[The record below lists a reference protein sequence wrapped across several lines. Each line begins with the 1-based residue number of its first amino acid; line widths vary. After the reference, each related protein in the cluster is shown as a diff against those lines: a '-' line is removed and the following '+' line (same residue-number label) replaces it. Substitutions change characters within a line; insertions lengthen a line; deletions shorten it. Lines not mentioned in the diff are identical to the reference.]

1 MANQLEPK
9 FYLHKMNEIIV
20 QQICKELFKKIEIRV
35 IRRIQKHSAT
45 VLGHYSLKN
54 MWDEICLITQ
64 EGDQM
69 YYDACTDTIDG
80 EINLTL
86 SKMMLDNWQLSAM
99 WLQTQEGLDWV
110 YDYENKMPE
119 ETFLTHNLDDITKY
133 IREEYILVAAMNW
146 SNARIQKIQDGK
158 YEMEDEYYY

>member
-1 MANQLEPK
+1 MNTQLEPK
-9 FYLHKMNEIIV
+9 YYLHKINEMIV
-20 QQICKELFKKIEIRV
+20 QQICQELFKKIEIRV

-45 VLGHYSLKN
+45 VLDHYSLKN
-54 MWDEICLITQ
+54 MWDEICVIVQ

-69 YYDACTDTIDG
+69 FYDECVDTIDG

-86 SKMMLDNWQLSAM
+86 SKMMLADWQLSAM

-110 YDYENKMPE
+110 YDHKNNIPE

-146 SNARIQKIQDGK
+146 SNARIQKIQDGE
-158 YEMEDEYYY
+158 YEMEDEYY

>member
-1 MANQLEPK
+1 MTEQLETK
-9 FYLHKMNEIIV
+9 YYLHKMNEMIV
-20 QQICKELFKKIEIRV
+20 QQICHELFKKIEIRV

-45 VLGHYSLKN
+45 VLDHYSLKN
-54 MWDEICLITQ
+54 MWDEICVIVQ

-69 YYDACTDTIDG
+69 FYDECVDTIDG

-110 YDYENKMPE
+110 YDHKNKMPE

-158 YEMEDEYYY
+158 YEMEDEYY